1 MAFCSRNLP
10 RLIILECM
18 SYARHPDCARALA
31 LGHRLA
37 DSARKIALGYFRN
50 PIAVEQK
57 ADRSPVTVADRAIE
71 TEMRR
76 MIAAEFPAHGIRG
89 EEFAGQDGA
98 EYTWVLDPIDG
109 TKSFISGYP
118 LFGSLIALTA
128 GVRAVL
134 GIIEAPAMH
143 ERWVGIEGAATVC
156 NGTPVRTSS
165 CASIEQARV
174 YSTTADAFGE
184 ERLGRYDTYTRRASI
199 RRFGGDCYLY
209 GLLASGH
216 CDLVIEAAMKPHD
229 FQALVPVVEGAGGVI
244 SDWNGAP
251 LDAQSGDSVLAASSE
266 ALWAQAVE
274 ALSDN

>member
-134 GIIEAPAMH
+134 GIIEAPAMR

-184 ERLGRYDTYTRRASI
+184 ERLRRYDTYTRRASI
-199 RRFGGDCYLY
+199 RQSIGETSC
-209 GLLASGH
+209 ASSTTRWPKVQVRSSRARSATLIDGPP
-216 CDLVIEAAMKPHD
+216 AANRSASMSAVSMPP
-229 FQALVPVVEGAGGVI
+229 ASPVI
-244 SDWNGAP
+244 SRTPRA
-251 LDAQSGDSVLAASSE
+251 
-266 ALWAQAVE
+266 
-274 ALSDN
+274 

>member
-1 MAFCSRNLP
+1 MASLSRNLP
-10 RLIILECM
+10 RLIILERM
-18 SYARHPDCARALA
+18 SYARHRDCARALA
-31 LGHRLA
+31 LANELA
-37 DSARKIALGYFRN
+37 DTARKIARGYFRN

-57 ADRSPVTVADRAIE
+57 ADLSPVTAADREIE

-76 MIAAEFPAHGIRG
+76 MIRAEFPDHGIQG
-89 EEFAGQDGA
+89 EEFAGEAGA

-118 LFGSLIALTA
+118 LFGTLIALTG
-128 GVRAVL
+128 GVRALLGVL
-134 GIIEAPAMH
+134 EAPAMN
-143 ERWVGIEGAATVC
+143 ERWVGVEGAATTF
-156 NGTPVRTSS
+156 NGAQVRTSA

-184 ERLGRYDTYTRRASI
+184 ARLRRYDAYTRRASI

-251 LDAQSGDSVLAASSE
+251 LDAQSGDSVLAAATE

-274 ALSDN
+274 ALSDD